1 MALKRTLEEMKQFE
15 EAVSVAS
22 MSNEEYAQYE
32 RSLKNYRDRVGT
44 LRYYQ
49 RRINRGIEEGREKG
63 REKGRA
69 EGLAEG
75 RAEMVRKMVAKGM
88 SLELVA
94 DVSGLSLEKVRE
106 IVG

>member
-49 RRINRGIEEGREKG
+49 RRINRGIEEGR
-63 REKGRA
+63 
-69 EGLAEG
+69 AEG
-75 RAEMVRKMVAKGM
+75 RAEMVRKMVDKGM

>member
-49 RRINRGIEEGREKG
+49 RRINRGIEEGR
-63 REKGRA
+63 
-69 EGLAEG
+69 
-75 RAEMVRKMVAKGM
+75 AEMVRKMVAKGM